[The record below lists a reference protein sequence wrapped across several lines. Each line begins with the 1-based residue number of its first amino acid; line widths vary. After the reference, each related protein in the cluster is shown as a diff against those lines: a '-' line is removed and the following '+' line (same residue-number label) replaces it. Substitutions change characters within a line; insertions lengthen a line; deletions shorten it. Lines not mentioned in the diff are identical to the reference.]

1 MKAVTYQQFGPAEEV
16 LHYKEMPTPIPQA
29 GEVLVRIHASGVNPS
44 DIRARAGGRP
54 GVTKPP
60 FPEII
65 PHSDGAGVIE
75 AVGADVP
82 TNRVGQRVWLWN
94 GQWQRAFGTAA
105 DYIALPA
112 EQAVPLPDSIS
123 YEQGAV
129 LGIPGLT
136 ACHAVLGAGDSI
148 EGKNILI
155 SGGAGTVGHLA
166 VQIATAYGANVM
178 ATAGGKDKCAE
189 ARQAGASH
197 VFDYHSGDL
206 SEQIMEATNG
216 APIDLIIE
224 VEFGKNID
232 MNSALIAPGG
242 TITAYGSAQDMTPT
256 LPFYPLMFKAVN
268 INLILV
274 YLLSPEQRTAAIK
287 HLTHLLEQNTL
298 NLRISARLP
307 LSDCAKAH
315 QLIENNQRNGS
326 VILTNY

>member
-75 AVGADVP
+75 SVGADVP
-82 TNRVGQRVWLWN
+82 TNRIGQRVWLWN

-166 VQIATAYGANVM
+166 VQIATAYGANVI
-178 ATAGGKDKCAE
+178 ATAGGKDKCAQ
-189 ARQAGASH
+189 ARRAGASH
-197 VFDYHSGDL
+197 VFDYRSGDL
-206 SEQIMEATNG
+206 SEEIMEATNG

>member
-1 MKAVTYQQFGPAEEV
+1 
-16 LHYKEMPTPIPQA
+16 
-29 GEVLVRIHASGVNPS
+29 
-44 DIRARAGGRP
+44 
-54 GVTKPP
+54 
-60 FPEII
+60 
-65 PHSDGAGVIE
+65 
-75 AVGADVP
+75 
-82 TNRVGQRVWLWN
+82 
-94 GQWQRAFGTAA
+94 
-105 DYIALPA
+105 
-112 EQAVPLPDSIS
+112 
-123 YEQGAV
+123 
-129 LGIPGLT
+129 
-136 ACHAVLGAGDSI
+136 
-148 EGKNILI
+148 
-155 SGGAGTVGHLA
+155 
-166 VQIATAYGANVM
+166 M
-178 ATAGGKDKCAE
+178 ATAGGKDKCAQ

-274 YLLSPEQRTAAIK
+274 YLLSPPQRTAAIK
-287 HLTHLLEQNTL
+287 HLTRLLEQNAL
-298 NLRISARLP
+298 NLRISAQLP